1 MNIKKESL
9 TIRELCE
16 NYRDDND
23 GGVYGYDNGK
33 HILVLRPKYQLST
46 RICLF

>member
-1 MNIKKESL
+1 MNIKKESV

-23 GGVYGYDNGK
+23 GGVYGYDNGN
-33 HILVLRPKYQLST
+33 IS
-46 RICLF
+46 